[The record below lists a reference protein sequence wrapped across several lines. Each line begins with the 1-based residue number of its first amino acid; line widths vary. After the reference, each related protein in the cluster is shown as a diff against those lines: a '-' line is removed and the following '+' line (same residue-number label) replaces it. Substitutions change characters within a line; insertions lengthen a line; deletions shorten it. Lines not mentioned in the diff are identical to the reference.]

1 MIKTYLKY
9 FLRRSYKYHLI
20 KLEKEKAISGSLD
33 YICTIMG
40 FYYIGFISLFISVYV
55 RIFGFFTINLNKY
68 ENPIE
73 MAILGLI
80 MFSPGYFVYKKYKLR
95 MIAYLEGIDINEE
108 EKKMSLFVDFLIAI
122 SFFIGIPAL
131 LG

>member
-20 KLEKEKAISGSLD
+20 KLEKEKAINSSLD
-33 YICTIMG
+33 YICGLLG
-40 FYYIGFISLFISVYV
+40 FYYIGSIMILISLYV
-55 RIFGFFTINLNKY
+55 RFFGFFTINLNKY
-68 ENPIE
+68 ENPIK